1 MNRENAEPLSPTQFL
16 LLLHSV
22 PQLGE
27 KSLAVLLRRLA
38 QRRPSP
44 HVFLDLTPDDLI
56 RDYELPAQ
64 VAEHLHDH
72 RTGLLAKS
80 AELLRA
86 VRLHP
91 LRILSTESAGY
102 PARLERFDP
111 APPPLL
117 YALGQA
123 ALTEPPMPTRFT
135 FTIAVSNGAAPAVLN
150 RQDEIA
156 TGLVEV
162 GGVPVTGHDRT
173 AYKRLALTAQRRNRS
188 VLYVFDRGLREALG
202 PDFDRP
208 PFSAAR
214 IRDAVFEVE
223 RDLAL
228 SPFRLDD
235 HGLGA
240 NNRRRDELVF
250 ALADVVVALDVRAG
264 GGMMHE
270 CLRAHNQGRPVY
282 IAAEG
287 REGNEAL
294 RKAGCPA
301 LPAVPDWHTLL
312 AAGFAPQREGLESDA
327 PGNR

>member
-1 MNRENAEPLSPTQFL
+1 MNRENTELLSATQFL

-22 PQLGE
+22 PHLGE
-27 KSLAVLLRRLA
+27 KSLALLLRRLA
-38 QRRPSP
+38 QRRLGPQA
-44 HVFLDLTPDDLI
+44 FLDLTPDDLV
-56 RDYELPAQ
+56 RDYELPVRA
-64 VAEHLHDH
+64 AEHLHDH
-72 RTGLLAKS
+72 CSALLAKS

-91 LRILSTESAGY
+91 LQLLSTESAGY
-102 PARLERFDP
+102 PARLVQFDP

-117 YALGQA
+117 YALGQ
-123 ALTEPPMPTRFT
+123 LGLIEPPLPTRFT
-135 FTIAVSNGAAPAVLN
+135 FTIAVSNGAPSAVLN

-156 TGLVEV
+156 TGLVEA
-162 GGVPVTGHDRT
+162 GGVPVTGHDRA
-173 AYKRLALTAQRRNRS
+173 AYKRLALAAQRRNRS

-202 PDFDRP
+202 ADFDRP

-214 IRDAVFEVE
+214 IRDAVFEIE

-250 ALADVVVALDVRAG
+250 ALSDVVVALDVRVG

-282 IAAEG
+282 IVSKG
-287 REGNEAL
+287 RDGNDAL
-294 RKAGCPA
+294 RAAGCPTLSGA
-301 LPAVPDWHTLL
+301 PDWQAVATTVS
-312 AAGFAPQREGLESDA
+312 ARPQYGGGSYAHGR
-327 PGNR
+327 P

>member
-16 LLLHSV
+16 LLLHSA
-22 PQLGE
+22 PHLGE

-38 QRRPSP
+38 QRRPAP
-44 HVFLDLTPDDLI
+44 NAFLDLTPDDMI
-56 RDYELPAQ
+56 REYELPAR

-72 RTGLLAKS
+72 RAALLAKS

-91 LRILSTESAGY
+91 LQLLTTGSAGY

-111 APPPLL
+111 DPPPLL
-117 YALGQA
+117 YVLGKA
-123 ALTEPPMPTRFT
+123 ALIEPPTPTRFT
-135 FTIAVSNGAAPAVLN
+135 FTIAVSNGAAPAVLD

-156 TGLVEV
+156 AGLVEA
-162 GGVPVTGHDRT
+162 GGVPVTGHDRS
-173 AYKRLALTAQRRNRS
+173 AYKRLALAAQRRNRS
-188 VLYVFDRGLREALG
+188 TLYIFDRGLREALG

-250 ALADVVVALDVRAG
+250 ALADVVIALDVRAG

-270 CLRAHNQGRPVY
+270 CLRAHNQGRAVY
-282 IAAEG
+282 IVAEG
-287 REGNEAL
+287 RDGNAAL
-294 RKAGCPA
+294 RTAGCSA
-301 LPAVPDWHTLL
+301 LPPVPDWHALL
-312 AAGFAPQREGLESDA
+312 TTGFAT
-327 PGNR
+327 